1 MENNTRSVCYNADIR
16 LVIYMN
22 THFFQFSFKKA
33 LLAVIVVIGSIASV
47 HFVTTEAAEALP
59 DVCAN
64 PQDAAQQKNCRDLA
78 ALYADIAEKE
88 KELAAQKRNTNSISG
103 EVTSLQK
110 EIEKAQL
117 DIRKKNLEIST
128 LAKDI
133 TNKSNTIVQ
142 LSRELNREKSSLAQI
157 IRKKNE
163 LDSYTMFEY
172 LLSSENVSEFYGDAD
187 SFDFIQGSLAKSFND
202 IMFLQGKTDAERRA
216 LMERKNQEDD
226 IKYSLEQSKKEVEV
240 KKNEKSNLLTISKNK
255 EKTYEQVIADRKAEA
270 TKIRSELIRFQ
281 GSGIQSRSISFGE
294 AYDYAKNA
302 SAKTGVRP
310 AFIMA
315 IMQQETGFGA
325 NVGGCNIR
333 NGETGEGI
341 YIRTGNPSIRNMVP
355 GNFPNFVKIT
365 SALGLDWKTTPIS
378 CVAMNNGV
386 PYGFGGAMGYTQFIP
401 NTWMGVEAR
410 VRANL
415 GVSVAN
421 PWNPEHAVMATAVFL
436 RDLGAQA
443 QTYTTEYNAACRYY
457 GSCAVHAYGT
467 SVMNKAASIQITID
481 RLEEINN

>member
-1 MENNTRSVCYNADIR
+1 MSTRY
-16 LVIYMN
+16 
-22 THFFQFSFKKA
+22 FQFSITKVSV
-33 LLAVIVVIGSIASV
+33 LLFLVLASIVSV
-47 HFVTTEAAEALP
+47 HFITTEAAEALP
-59 DVCAN
+59 DVCAK
-64 PQDAAQQKNCRDLA
+64 PQDATQQKNCRDLA
-78 ALYADIAEKE
+78 ELYADIAEKE
-88 KELAAQKRNTNSISG
+88 KELAVQKKNSNSLSS
-103 EVTSLQK
+103 EVTTLQK

-117 DIRKKNLEIST
+117 DIRRKNLEINT

-133 TNKSNTIVQ
+133 TNKGNTIVQ

-187 SFDFIQGSLAKSFND
+187 SFDFIQGSLSKSFND

-216 LMERKNQEDD
+216 LMERKSQEDD
-226 IKYSLEQSKKEVEV
+226 IKYSLEQSKKEVEA
-240 KKNEKSNLLTISKNK
+240 KKGEKSNLLTISKNK
-255 EKTYEQVIADRKAEA
+255 EKTYEQLIADRKAEA
-270 TKIRSELIRFQ
+270 TKIRSALIQFQ

-294 AYDYAKNA
+294 AYDYAKA
-302 SAKTGVRP
+302 AEAKTGVRA

-365 SALGLDWKTTPIS
+365 SSLGLDWKTTPIS
-378 CVAMNNGV
+378 CVATSNGQ
-386 PYGFGGAMGYTQFIP
+386 PYGYGGAMGYTQFIP
-401 NTWMGVEAR
+401 NTWMSVEAR

-415 GVSVAN
+415 GVATAN
-421 PWNPEHAVMATAVFL
+421 PWNPQHAVMATAVFL
-436 RDLGAQA
+436 RDLGAA
-443 QTYTTEYNAACRYY
+443 AKTYTTEYNAACRYY

-467 SVMNKAASIQITID
+467 SVMNKAASIQVTID
-481 RLEEINN
+481 RLEEIND